1 MKRVSFILMLTY
13 LCTLSAMGKAMI
25 TVHGVVYHGST
36 KQVIVGALIKDKN
49 SQNSTTTDVDGQFIM
64 NVEEGTTLQVS
75 SIGYATKNVK
85 VKSPHLT
92 IYLGKEKGIGFSIKP
107 FGEFGLV
114 NNFVA
119 NTPSFGDIDVT
130 GSMSRFGV
138 DFGYSFLRKQ
148 GWSLDLSAGVAY
160 SPMSTTIDKWGETFY
175 SYAAP
180 PSADMDGESYERYYE
195 LSPMQQKVD
204 IGYLTVPV
212 YLSAGYKVVKWIGI
226 HIDAGV
232 NLNFKISSK
241 LSKVEGISYSY
252 GIYPQYG
259 DLMINAPYM
268 NGFGE
273 SNLADSNYEAPLT
286 KSLYASLFAGVGI
299 EFYVYG
305 PLSIDVS
312 ARYDMG
318 LTDIYEYN
326 QEGYPFTMNSAPV
339 YYEVSSGQ
347 SVRSWTSSMKES
359 KLNQLSLR
367 VGLNF
372 RF

>member
-1 MKRVSFILMLTY
+1 MKRFSFILTLT
-13 LCTLSAMGKAMI
+13 LLWALTAMGKPML
-25 TVHGVVYHGST
+25 TVQGVVYSGST
-36 KQVIVGALIKDKN
+36 KQVIVGAIIKDKN
-49 SQNSTTTDVDGQFIM
+49 SQNSTTTDVDGQFIL

-85 VKSPHLT
+85 AKSPHLT
-92 IYLGKEKGIGFSIKP
+92 IYLGKEKGIGLSIKP
-107 FGEFGLV
+107 FGEFGIV
-114 NNFVA
+114 NKFVS
-119 NTPSFGDIDVT
+119 NTPNFGDMDVT

-138 DFGYSFLRKQ
+138 DFGYSALRKQ
-148 GWSLDLSAGVAY
+148 GWSLDLSTGISY
-160 SPMSTTIDKWGETFY
+160 SPMSTTIDKWGESFY

-180 PSADMDGESYERYYE
+180 PSADIDGESYERYYV
-195 LSPMQQKVD
+195 LSPMQQKID
-204 IGYLTVPV
+204 NGYLTVPV
-212 YLSAGYKVVKWIGI
+212 YLTAGYKFVKWIGI
-226 HIDAGV
+226 HVDAGV

-241 LSKVEGISYSY
+241 ISSVEGISYSY

-259 DLMINAPYM
+259 DLIINAPYM
-268 NGFGE
+268 NCFGE
-273 SNLADSNYEAPLT
+273 SNLADSNFEAPLT
-286 KSLYASLFAGVGI
+286 KSLYTSLFAGLGI
-299 EFYVYG
+299 EFYIYG

-326 QEGYPFTMNSAPV
+326 QDGYPFTMDSAPV
-339 YYEVSSGQ
+339 SYEVSSGQ
-347 SVRSWTSSMKES
+347 SVRSLTTYMKES